1 MKRERTKESS
11 KEKGTDGDG
20 KDMGFLRPRAC
31 ARRRSLASWLR
42 RINAAGVLDPV
53 PPVVDEAVKFCHGS
67 EDDRLLWLKIAN
79 RNFNSFIGVLMEFEL
94 DCEKHPDHPLRNPSA
109 AFQKRLNRV
118 LPKSAK
124 GGK

>member
-1 MKRERTKESS
+1 
-11 KEKGTDGDG
+11 
-20 KDMGFLRPRAC
+20 MGFLRPRAC
-31 ARRRSLASWLR
+31 ARRRSLASWLK

-79 RNFNSFIGVLMEFEL
+79 RNLNSFIGVLMEFEL

-124 GGK
+124 GSRA